1 LAECNNEAAQKL
13 ADRHIKQSIGKAI
26 KPISDEIKQYIST
39 LIETEMPEVVPDI
52 LMLDIQDIVETALD
66 FVEIYQTNTGVR
78 IEVNLEGL
86 TSLVESIVTM
96 INHNPV
102 FIEETLDFFNSI
114 EFDTKVI
121 EGKSIQS
128 QDLGDNRIDLQI
140 NANKAGFAAAQAKAN
155 GYR

>member
-1 LAECNNEAAQKL
+1 VKKGQSVLQAAQKL

-39 LIETEMPEVVPDI
+39 LIEKEMPEVVPDI

-102 FIEETLDFFNSI
+102 FIKETLDFFDNI
-114 EFDTKVI
+114 EIDTKVI
-121 EGKSIQS
+121 EGIVISNVKNAIQ
-128 QDLGDNRIDLQI
+128 G
-140 NANKAGFAAAQAKAN
+140 
-155 GYR
+155 